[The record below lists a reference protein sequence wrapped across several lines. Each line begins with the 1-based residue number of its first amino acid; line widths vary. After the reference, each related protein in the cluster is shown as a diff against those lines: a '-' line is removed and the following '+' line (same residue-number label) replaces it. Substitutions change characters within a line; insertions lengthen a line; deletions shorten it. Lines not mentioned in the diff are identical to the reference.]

1 MKRRHAAFAA
11 LLLMGAGTVQSN
23 PSAAPQ
29 AYASR
34 PEVRAF
40 VRDLVERHAFAEGEL
55 LDVFAR
61 VKPVDP
67 ILQAIS
73 APADKVRSW
82 QEYREIFLSERRIAG
97 GVAFWRANAAALE
110 RAERQYG
117 VPAEYIVGIIGVET
131 LYGRNT
137 GRWRVIEALSTLA
150 FDHPPRSTFFR
161 DELRNYLLL
170 ARDEGLDVFALRGS
184 YAGAFGIPQFMP
196 GSARRYAVDFDGN
209 GSIDLSGSPTDAVGS
224 VANYLRSHGWKPGS
238 GVVYPARVQGEGFR
252 AYATGSVEPR
262 HPIRELAAAGVEPV
276 GIAAAD
282 AEDRAALIEL
292 ATPGQ
297 PSDFRIGL
305 QNFYVITRYNR
316 SAFYAT
322 AVADLA
328 AAVRQALAQEP
339 GKPPQEAGR

>member
-1 MKRRHAAFAA
+1 MSHWNAA
-11 LLLMGAGTVQSN
+11 LAASLFATLLGASGAQAN
-23 PSAAPQ
+23 PSTAPQ
-29 AYASR
+29 TYAAR
-34 PEVRAF
+34 PDVRAF

-55 LDVFAR
+55 LEVFSK

-73 APADKVRSW
+73 TPADKVKSW

-97 GVAFWRANAAALE
+97 GVAFWRTHAAALE
-110 RAERQYG
+110 RAEQQYG
-117 VPAEYIVGIIGVET
+117 VPAEYIVSIIGVET

-150 FDHPPRSTFFR
+150 FDHPPRSAFFR

-224 VANYLRSHGWKPGS
+224 VANYLKSHGWKPGS
-238 GVVYPARVQGEGFR
+238 GVLYSARVEGEAYR
-252 AYATGSVEPR
+252 AYVDGRVEPR
-262 HPIRELAAAGVEPV
+262 HPIKAFAEAGVEPI
-276 GIAAAD
+276 GLTAAD

-292 ATPGQ
+292 ATPGL

-322 AVADLA
+322 
-328 AAVRQALAQEP
+328 
-339 GKPPQEAGR
+339 

>member
-1 MKRRHAAFAA
+1 MTPRKTAFAA
-11 LLLMGAGTVQSN
+11 ALALTVSGAHAQ
-23 PSAAPQ
+23 APQ
-29 AYASR
+29 ASQTEEAYAAR

-40 VRDLVERHAFAEGEL
+40 VRDLANRHAFAEAEL

-67 ILQAIS
+67 ILRAIS

-82 QEYREIFLSERRIAG
+82 QEYRALFVNDRRIEA
-97 GVAFWRANAAALE
+97 GVAFWNANQAALE

-117 VPAEYIVGIIGVET
+117 IPAEYIVGIIGVET

-150 FDHPPRSTFFR
+150 FDHPPRSAFFR
-161 DELRNYLLL
+161 DELRQYLLL

-196 GSARRYAVDFDGN
+196 GSARRFAVDFDGD
-209 GSIDLSGSPTDAVGS
+209 GRIDLSDSAADAVGS
-224 VANYLRSHGWKPGS
+224 VANYLHRHGWRPGAP
-238 GVVYPARVQGEGFR
+238 VLFPARITGEGYR
-252 AYATGSVEPR
+252 AFVDGSVEPR
-262 HPIRELAAAGVEPV
+262 HALSTLLEAGVEPLGMAPEQRSKLGV
-276 GIAAAD
+276 
-282 AEDRAALIEL
+282 LVEL
-292 ATPGQ
+292 ATPDAG
-297 PSDFRIGL
+297 SDFRVGL
-305 QNFYVITRYNR
+305 RNFYVLTRYNR

-328 AAVRQALAQEP
+328 DAVRQARAQVP
-339 GKPPQEAGR
+339 GR

>member
-1 MKRRHAAFAA
+1 MKLCKAAIGAA
-11 LLLMGAGTVQSN
+11 LALLGAAGAHGNSVPQEGY
-23 PSAAPQ
+23 AA
-29 AYASR
+29 R

-40 VRDLVERHAFAEGEL
+40 VRDLVDRHAFAEGEL

-61 VKPVDP
+61 VRPVDP
-67 ILQAIS
+67 ILQAIA

-82 QEYREIFLSERRIAG
+82 QEYREIFINERRISG
-97 GVAFWRANAAALE
+97 GLDFWRRHAAALE
-110 RAERQYG
+110 RAEREYG

-150 FDHPPRSTFFR
+150 FDHPPRSAFFR
-161 DELRNYLLL
+161 EELRNYLLL
-170 ARDEGLDVFALRGS
+170 ARDEGMDVFALRGS

-196 GSARRYAVDFDGN
+196 GSARRFAVDFDGN
-209 GSIDLSGSPTDAVGS
+209 GSIDLNGSASDAVGS
-224 VANYLRSHGWKPGS
+224 VANYLRSHGWRPGS
-238 GVVYPARVQGEGFR
+238 GVIYRAHVEGESYRGF
-252 AYATGSVEPR
+252 ADGSVEPR
-262 HPIRELAAAGVEPV
+262 HRVEDLARAGVKVV
-276 GIAAAD
+276 GVPASDAAD
-282 AEDRAALIEL
+282 KGALIEL

-305 QNFYVITRYNR
+305 QNFYVLTRYNR

-328 AAVRQALAQEP
+328 AALKKARAQDP
-339 GKPPQEAGR
+339 GK